1 MSSPDHQEKLRQAV
15 EIARGGDRQEA
26 RRLVEEV
33 LQDDEEN
40 ARAWLLLARLTENVD
55 EKRMA
60 LTTVL
65 QLNPGN
71 QRAQEMLDQL
81 EAEVA
86 EAEDDPE
93 IMPGIT
99 RRVFHRIVAGVGVTV
114 IMLVIIVLVLV
125 ISSARERGERARQE
139 TAVAAE
145 STRIAAQAT
154 EAAEETLAVAQ
165 IATETQMAIVSPTPT
180 ASPTRAGPTL
190 PPTPTGTP
198 TPEPLPTL
206 APLADIPGRIVGW
219 SGRDL
224 QNIGFL
230 PIVIY
235 SVPELGGS
243 PRRIGDRVGRNP
255 SIAPNGTTIVYT
267 RYMPLIQGFHLE
279 IMGADGEVSQSFLDI
294 ALEHEV
300 FEDSQMPHF
309 SADGS
314 RFVFTGL
321 ALDTLTTEIYMMTLG
336 PVADGPPVR
345 RITADQARYTYPALS
360 PDGNRL
366 VAVRD
371 NPQSDN
377 PGPDLVFIDIN
388 TGAPSALTSDR
399 YDLVEMAPRWSP
411 DGSLIAYAA
420 APQGSN
426 RRDIYIIRADAA
438 GGSGL
443 QLIDS
448 EYDDIYP
455 VFSPDQ
461 RHLAFASNRAGSHYD
476 IFIYDLQ
483 AQELRQLTAS
493 PEDDFPGSWI
503 D

>member
-15 EIARGGDRQEA
+15 ELARGGDRQEA

-40 ARAWLLLARLTENVD
+40 ARAWLLLARLTDNVD

-65 QLNPGN
+65 QLSPGN

-81 EAEVA
+81 ETEI
-86 EAEDDPE
+86 ETDDPE

-99 RRVFHRIVAGVGVTV
+99 RRVFHRIVLGVGATV
-114 IMLVIIVLVLV
+114 IVLVVIVLV
-125 ISSARERGERARQE
+125 IVISNARERSERARQE
-139 TAVAAE
+139 TAIAADA
-145 STRIAAQAT
+145 TRIAAQAT
-154 EAAEETLAVAQ
+154 QAAEETLVVAQ
-165 IATETQMAIVSPTPT
+165 AATETQMAIVSPTPT
-180 ASPTRAGPTL
+180 PSPTRAGPTL
-190 PPTPTGTP
+190 PPTATGQPTATP
-198 TPEPLPTL
+198 SPTL
-206 APLADIPGRIVGW
+206 APLTDISGRIIGW

-230 PIVIY
+230 PIVMY

-255 SIAPNGTTIVYT
+255 SMAPNGTNIVYT

-279 IMGADGEVSQSFLDI
+279 IMESDGDVSQSFLDI
-294 ALEHEV
+294 ALAHEV
-300 FEDSQMPHF
+300 FEDSQTPQF

-314 RFVFTGL
+314 RFVFSAL
-321 ALDTLTTEIYMMTLG
+321 ALDTLTTEIYMMIVD
-336 PVADGPPVR
+336 PAEEGPPVR
-345 RITADQARYTYPALS
+345 RITADQANYTYPALS
-360 PDGNRL
+360 PDGRRL

-371 NPQSDN
+371 NPQSEN
-377 PGPDLVFIDIN
+377 PGPDLVFVDLN
-388 TGAPSALTSDR
+388 TGAPSPLTTDR
-399 YDLVEMAPRWSP
+399 YDRVEIAPRWSP
-411 DGSLIAYAA
+411 DGTLIAYAA

-426 RRDIYIIRADAA
+426 RRDIYVIRADAA

-448 EYDDIYP
+448 EFDDVYP

-461 RHLAFASNRAGSHYD
+461 RHLAFASNRGGGNYD
-476 IFIYDLQ
+476 IYVYDLQ

-493 PEDDFPGSWI
+493 PEDDFPGDWI